1 MKTITLYYHRP
12 ALLQLKGHA
21 ENFQTSQS
29 SESFTSSLPF
39 QVLLLIL
46 KSSSYTIHYRCLSST
61 SCSSLPSS
69 PNETQGQLNFESMFH
84 QKFKF
89 FFPALSRLLFTTSS
103 QLYKVYLEFLKFRT
117 RSQFLQLAN

>member
-29 SESFTSSLPF
+29 PESFTSSLPF

-46 KSSSYTIHYRCLSST
+46 KSSSYTVHYRCLSST
-61 SCSSLPSS
+61 SCSLPSS
-69 PNETQGQLNFESMFH
+69 PNETQGQLNLESMFY

>member
-12 ALLQLKGHA
+12 APFQLKGHA

-46 KSSSYTIHYRCLSST
+46 KSSSYTVHYRCLSST
-61 SCSSLPSS
+61 SCSLPSS
-69 PNETQGQLNFESMFH
+69 PNETQGQLNLESMFY

-117 RSQFLQLAN
+117 RSQFLPLAN